1 MFAVRV
7 NLDAQHTSFAFS
19 HLKSML
25 APTSSTRYTTLI
37 NTLESKP
44 STAILLEA
52 ANIGGTSNVGGRGVY
67 EAGDQ
72 RNMKDSEIN
81 DAEIQ
86 GGAAKQPS
94 GQ

>member
-1 MFAVRV
+1 
-7 NLDAQHTSFAFS
+7 
-19 HLKSML
+19 ML

-44 STAILLEA
+44 STAILLKA
-52 ANIGGTSNVGGRGVY
+52 ANMSGTSNVGGRGVY

-81 DAEIQ
+81 DAERYKE
-86 GGAAKQPS
+86 GQPNS
-94 GQ
+94 HLANDSSM